1 MSIRDFLYDNAV
13 KDVWV
18 NPHGDRNVMF
28 KANMISKHS
37 GVVNTLI
44 LPYDEIDMPISGTR
58 YTVYELGSVIPE
70 KIGIDVPL
78 PGWISLDALSHQA
91 QVYITIFS
99 RGRMASLIGA
109 YIQILPSKTIIIAID
124 YGINNQVLSLKDDI
138 YVRFYSNIYY
148 EHSGAL
154 DKQLTNGTYV
164 NQTNNI
170 SAYLVFT
177 NLIHSIYT
185 AIGVLPLLYL
195 NGLYLPTGVPDF
207 NKLSNGDRIDYIV
220 DPLIMTIDA
229 IHLETLEAYTSTL
242 DHSFKMIVSVDSNHN
257 NIYVDDMEFYITGIR
272 TDGIRVGAYI
282 PRLAPSS
289 IRMLTYMDWAINAA
303 QVNGRLDEL
312 RNMVDSNT
320 ILNDIKLYV
329 LRRDNGETRGNLL
342 DSSRI
347 PDLMNLP
354 TPVRQTLLA
363 GINSNL
369 PIWNASSLENCAFN
383 RWVSLENDDNTGNS
397 ITGVYS
403 RHAALSVLERV
414 RKLHGNTDWSLP
426 PSASDGGGI
435 LVTHNADGSG
445 IIPVIYS
452 ANNHTNETY
461 ANGKGYEV
469 FYPGYHQGYPLDTL
483 VTAGIATDTL
493 IENGFGIFIYYNNGS
508 TLVPANYGIDYQL
521 TEVGNQ
527 TQINWSNGLHQYNRY
542 IRTSQKLVF
551 FTLHTVTLTDITAGI
566 DMYNGRSKLHD
577 VGMSTLCVWYNDHYM
592 IEGLDYHVLNGRIY
606 LVSNNKWW
614 TDVAKIDVIYAGLPD
629 RSLKHVA
636 KCNWGWIK
644 YGQVTNNN
652 IYDLYAYR
660 NKLFY
665 IDGVAVPFDE
675 IQEAEHYIN
684 KVTVG
689 HSPYIDGTPYAIID
703 TVQFT
708 RDEELNGIVHTAET
722 EQLIDEDISNILS
735 LLDPQSPI
743 RGTITIASKYD
754 LVSPLM
760 NKLIDDIVMGVLVLD
775 VTTYSGSDLTA
786 ILLPYQQLLR
796 VDPTQKN
803 HDLDFVEIHPKWTS
817 TVIDVTIAQYNFLNR
832 VNEYALYGNVY
843 GLNLYLNLI

>member
-1 MSIRDFLYDNAV
+1 MSIRDFLYENAV

-28 KANMISKHS
+28 KANMISRHS

-44 LPYDEIDMPISGTR
+44 LPYDEIEMPISGTR
-58 YTVYELGSVIPE
+58 YTVYELGGVVPE

-78 PGWISLDALSHQA
+78 PGWVSLDALSHQA

-99 RGRMASLIGA
+99 RGRMASLTGA
-109 YIQILPSKTIIIAID
+109 YIQILPSKTVIIAID
-124 YGINNQVLSLKDDI
+124 YSINNRVLSLKDDM

-148 EHSGAL
+148 EHSGAIN
-154 DKQLTNGTYV
+154 KRLTNGTYI
-164 NQTNNI
+164 NQTDNVG
-170 SAYLVFT
+170 AYLVFS
-177 NLIHSIYT
+177 NLINSIRV
-185 AIGVLPLLYL
+185 AIGVLPLIYL
-195 NGLYLPTGVPDF
+195 NGLYLPDGVPNF
-207 NKLSNGDRIDYIV
+207 NKLVSGDRIDYIV
-220 DPLIMTIDA
+220 DPLIMNVDA
-229 IHLETLEAYTSTL
+229 VRIEDMEAYTSIL
-242 DHSFKMIVSVDSNHN
+242 DQAFKMIVSLDSNYN
-257 NIYVDDMEFYITGIR
+257 NIYVDDMEFYITGVR
-272 TDGIRVGAYI
+272 TDGIRVGAYL

-289 IRMLTYMDWAINAA
+289 IRMLTYTDWAINSA
-303 QVNGRLDEL
+303 QVTGRLDEL
-312 RNMVDSNT
+312 KNMIDSSL
-320 ILNDIKLYV
+320 ILNSVKLYV
-329 LRRDNGETRGNLL
+329 LRRDNGETRDNLL

-354 TPVRQTLLA
+354 TAIRKTLLA

-369 PIWNASSLENCAFN
+369 PIWNASSLEDCAFN
-383 RWVSLENDDNTGNS
+383 HWVSLEGDDNTGNS

-435 LVTHNADGSG
+435 LVMHNPDGSG

-452 ANNHTNETY
+452 ASNHTNETY

-469 FYPGYHQGYPLDTL
+469 FYPGYHQGYPLDILVPAGTL
-483 VTAGIATDTL
+483 TDTL
-493 IENGFGIFIYYNNGS
+493 IENGFGIFIYYDNDS
-508 TLVPANYGIDYQL
+508 TLVPAIYGTDYQL

-527 TQINWSNGLHQYNRY
+527 TQINWSNDLYQYDRY

-551 FTLHTVTLTDITAGI
+551 FTLHAITLVDIIAGI
-566 DMYNGRSKLHD
+566 DMYNGRTKLHD

-592 IEGLDYHVLNGRIY
+592 VEGLDYHVLNGRIY

-614 TDVAKIDVIYAGLPD
+614 TDTAKLDVIYAGLPD
-629 RSLKHVA
+629 SSLKHVV
-636 KCNWGWIK
+636 KGNWGWIK

-652 IYDLYAYR
+652 VYDLYAYR

-665 IDGVAVPFDE
+665 IDGVAVPFNE

-684 KVTVG
+684 KITIG
-689 HSPYIDGTPYAIID
+689 HSPYIDGTPYAIVD
-703 TVQFT
+703 VVQFT
-708 RDEELNGIVHTAET
+708 RDEELNTIVRTAET
-722 EQLIDEDISNILS
+722 ERLIDEDISNILS

-743 RGTITIASKYD
+743 RGTITINSKYD

-760 NKLIDDIVMGVLVLD
+760 NKLIDDILLGVLVLD
-775 VTTYSGSDLTA
+775 VITYSDSDLMD
-786 ILLPYQQLLR
+786 ILMPYQQLLR
-796 VDPTQKN
+796 IDPTQMN

-817 TVIDVTIAQYNFLNR
+817 TVVDVTTAQYNFLNR